1 MRQPAW
7 QRSLGLSA
15 APFAKDLEDKDLWMP
30 TSRKAIV
37 DDLMD
42 ALDERQH
49 AVIVGE
55 PGIGKTCILRALR
68 NRLPDSG
75 YRLTYCH
82 NATLGRRDFYRQIC
96 LALDLPVKATAA
108 GVFWALSN
116 HVQELS
122 RDNVHPVFLLDE
134 AHLMR
139 DELLQH
145 LHILSNYSWDQ
156 KPLVSI
162 VLVGLPELWRRL
174 SLGAHRSLWSRIHC
188 RTSLDQPSPGDTA
201 EYVSYRLERVGCKT
215 SPFAADAVSL
225 LHEATAGQ
233 LRTSIALLRRVSA
246 RPVRGRSSASTAAS
260 SRTSWTAIPICLEL
274 PARPRRLTGGGGG
287 AACGDAPVASRD

>member
-7 QRSLGLSA
+7 QRGLGLSA
-15 APFAKDLEDKDLWMP
+15 APFAKDLDDADLWMP
-30 TSRKAIV
+30 SSRVAIV
-37 DDLMD
+37 DELLD
-42 ALDERQH
+42 AVGERQH
-49 AVIVGE
+49 AVVVGE

-68 NRLPDSG
+68 KRLPQSG

-122 RDNVHPVFLLDE
+122 RDSVHAVFLLDE

-139 DELLQH
+139 DEVLQH

-156 KPLVSI
+156 KPLMSI

-174 SLGAHRSLWSRIHC
+174 NLGVHRSLWSRIHC
-188 RTSLDQPSPGDTA
+188 RTSLEQPSPEDTA
-201 EYVSYRLERVGCKT
+201 EYINFRLERVGSKT
-215 SPFAADAVSL
+215 SPFAGDAVAL
-225 LHEATAGQ
+225 LHEATGGQ
-233 LRTSIALLRRVSA
+233 LRDVDRIATACLR
-246 RPVRGRSSASTAAS
+246 
-260 SRTSWTAIPICLEL
+260 
-274 PARPRRLTGGGGG
+274 
-287 AACGDAPVASRD
+287 VASAQKVKRVDREILQDVVDRDTNLP